1 MSGNRENLSDAQTE
15 DAADLEPEFTYEQLI
30 SDMRSLHDQFGVPF
44 LKKGEFTAVMYSDLF
59 GLDRGSAL
67 RELSDAVASGEFIEI
82 NEERRV
88 DGKRVKHVYKKVIED
103 VE

>member
-1 MSGNRENLSDAQTE
+1 MSGQREDLPSAGSEIDT
-15 DAADLEPEFTYEQLI
+15 DLEPEFTYEQLMA
-30 SDMRSLHDQFGVPF
+30 DMQSLHDQFGVPF

-67 RELSDAVASGEFIEI
+67 RELSDAVASGDFVEI

-88 DGKRVKHVYKKVIED
+88 DGKRVKHVYKKAIK
-103 VE
+103 